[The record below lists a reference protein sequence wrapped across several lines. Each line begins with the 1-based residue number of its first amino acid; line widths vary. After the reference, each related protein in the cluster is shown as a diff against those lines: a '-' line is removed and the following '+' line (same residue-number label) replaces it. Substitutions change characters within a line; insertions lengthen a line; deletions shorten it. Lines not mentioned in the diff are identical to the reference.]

1 MYWEVSKLNK
11 KDLKKT
17 EDSKN
22 LEDLKREEILKH
34 QNSGV
39 ISLTKDEEEKALAVN
54 PVRFLLPLDY
64 SKAPTKEE
72 KLDIDYKEKEKSD
85 DKSFEIIME
94 VNPNMGEEAKKKK
107 IKREKNLPMLY
118 NKENLEDETFGLID
132 DYADIFSRQ
141 MKLAMSF
148 SEIYIKSMTN
158 MQKSFFEEYFKF
170 LDGFSKK

>member
-1 MYWEVSKLNK
+1 MDK
-11 KDLKKT
+11 KDLKNN
-17 EDSKN
+17 EDGKNSKN
-22 LEDLKREEILKH
+22 LKIEELSKH

-39 ISLTKDEEEKALAVN
+39 ISFTKDEEEKALAVN
-54 PVRFLLPLDY
+54 PIRFLLPLNY
-64 SKAPTKEE
+64 NKLTPKEE
-72 KLDIDYKEKEKSD
+72 KLDIDYKEKEKPN

-141 MKLAMSF
+141 MKLYMDF
-148 SEIYIKSMTN
+148 SEIYIKSMTD